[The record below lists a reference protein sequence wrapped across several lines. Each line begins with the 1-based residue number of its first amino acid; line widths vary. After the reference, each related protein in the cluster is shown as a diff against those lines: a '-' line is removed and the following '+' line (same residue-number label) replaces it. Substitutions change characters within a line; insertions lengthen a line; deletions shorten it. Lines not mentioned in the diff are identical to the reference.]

1 MKDLL
6 SKERCCYKVHTFL
19 RSSAY
24 PCSIDNPFYVL
35 PHPHPHPPPPFLQ
48 GNLDAPLL

>member
-6 SKERCCYKVHTFL
+6 SKECCCYKVHTFL

-35 PHPHPHPPPPFLQ
+35 PPLPPPPFLQ
-48 GNLDAPLL
+48 GNLDAPFL